1 MSALPKSA
9 FGQDANQALLSE
21 LRRKADLFLSVLGSV
36 PEDKRNIREADDSWS
51 ILECAEHVC
60 LAEQLMF
67 AALEKRRPTDA
78 APDLQKDPVIQKV
91 ALDRSRRLT
100 CPDQAWPTGR
110 YASLA
115 EAADA
120 FQASRQR
127 TIAFIESTN
136 EDLRSS
142 TCIHPMGVFDSYQLV
157 IILAIHPERHALQ
170 IEQIRNSTAYRAA
183 AART

>member
-9 FGQDANQALLSE
+9 VGKDANQVLLSE
-21 LRRKADLFLSVLGSV
+21 LRRRADRFLSLLESV
-36 PEDKRNIREADDSWS
+36 PEGMRHIREADDTWS
-51 ILECAEHVC
+51 IIDCAEHVC

-67 AALEKRRPTDA
+67 AAWEKRRPTDA
-78 APDLQKDPVIQKV
+78 APELQKDPVIQQV
-91 ALDRSRRLT
+91 ALDRSRRLP
-100 CPDQAWPTGR
+100 CPEQARPTGR

-136 EDLRSS
+136 EDLRGS

-157 IILAIHPERHALQ
+157 IIMALHPERHALQ
-170 IEQIRNSTAYRAA
+170 IEQIRNSPAYRT
-183 AART
+183 AARN